1 MADELLLEISRFT
14 QQGRVKNVTETILDA
29 LALGILPGAIIEG
42 ALIAAMNEI
51 GAKFSVN
58 KVFVPE
64 VLLAARAMKEGMK
77 VLEPSLRS
85 GDFKVRGKAVLGT
98 VRGDQ
103 HDIGKN
109 LVKVMF
115 EGKGIE
121 VIDLGVNVSSECFVE
136 AAVKNGAGIIGASAL
151 LTTTMP
157 VMKEIVE
164 LLEKEGLKG
173 QIKLM
178 IGGAPV
184 SQQFCDDIGAD
195 RYSKNASE
203 ASEAALKILGS

>member
-1 MADELLLEISRFT
+1 MANELLLEISRFT
-14 QQGRVKNVTETILDA
+14 QQGRVKNVTEKVAEA
-29 LALGILPGAIIEG
+29 LAEGMLPGDIIEG

-51 GAKFSVN
+51 GAKFSAN

-77 VLEPSLRS
+77 VLEPTLKS

-98 VRGDQ
+98 VKGDQ

-121 VIDLGVNVSSECFVE
+121 VIDLGVNVSPESFVE
-136 AAVKNGAGIIGASAL
+136 AAVKNEAAIIGASAL

-157 VMKEIVE
+157 VMGEIVK
-164 LLEKEGLKG
+164 LLEKEGLRGK
-173 QIKLM
+173 IKLM

-184 SQQFCDDIGAD
+184 SQQFCDEIGAD
-195 RYSKNASE
+195 CYTKNASL
-203 ASEAALKILGS
+203 ASEAALKLLGF